1 MTSWKIEGQEFVNCN
16 CNYACGC
23 QFAERPTHGDCKA
36 IGTFRIDRGHH
47 GDTRLDGLHAAAV
60 YRWPGAIHEGNG
72 EMQLVIDERADADQR
87 RALET
92 IMTGGD
98 TEEAATMW
106 WIFHAMCPTRHE
118 TLYKPF
124 EVEID
129 VDGRTARARVPGVF
143 EAEGRP
149 IRHPVHGGDHRIRID
164 LPSGFE
170 YAIAEIGSGTSRT
183 EGPIAL
189 ELDDSYGQFAR
200 LHLSNEGVIRE
211 AA

>member
-1 MTSWKIEGQEFVNCN
+1 MTPWIIEGVEFGNCN
-16 CNYACGC
+16 CAYGCGC
-23 QFAERPTHGDCKA
+23 QFNALPTHGDCKA
-36 IGTFRIDRGHH
+36 IATYRIDRGHH
-47 GDTRLDGLHAAAV
+47 GEIRLDGLCAAGI
-60 YRWPGAIHEGNG
+60 YRWPGAVHEGNG

-106 WIFHAMCPTRHE
+106 WVFHAMCTTRHE
-118 TLYKPF
+118 TLVRPF

-129 VDGRTARARVPGVF
+129 VEGRRARVHVPGVY
-143 EAEGRP
+143 EASGRP
-149 IRHPVHGGDHRIRID
+149 IRNPVTGKDHRARIE
-164 LPSGFE
+164 LPNGFE
-170 YAIAEIGSGTSRT
+170 YAIAEIGSGTSRS

-189 ELDDSYGQFAR
+189 DLDDSYGQFAH
-200 LHLSNEGVIRE
+200 LHLSNRGVVRE